1 MGVST
6 DARGRASVR
15 CCYAVPA
22 LLSSSS
28 VPKQPGRDADKD
40 ARGRLLYRCR
50 ARCRFMKRGEGAQG
64 GSSGMRGG
72 APGGRGLA
80 GSSLSSDPE
89 AEREGSF
96 VVWPLVPKP
105 PRSPPRCSAVGG
117 GGTCLRLAGESEGG
131 GASVEVST

>member
-50 ARCRFMKRGEGAQG
+50 ARCRFMKRGEGP
-64 GSSGMRGG
+64 
-72 APGGRGLA
+72 PGGRGLA